1 MEVTAPS
8 HVELRCFP
16 SGDEQFVEHVYA
28 VASRMA
34 SGGVKL
40 TCTALEERVRTRYP
54 NASVHARAELATL
67 MPGEPAWY
75 VYRDG
80 GI

>member
-1 MEVTAPS
+1 VGVSVPD

-16 SGDEQFVEHVYA
+16 SHDEQFIEHVYV

-34 SGGVKL
+34 SSGVPL
-40 TCTALEERVRTRYP
+40 TCSALQERIRTRYP
-54 NASVHARAELATL
+54 HASVHARAELATL

>member
-1 MEVTAPS
+1 MDVSVPD

-16 SGDEQFVEHVYA
+16 SQDEHFIEYVYV

-34 SGGVKL
+34 SSGTPL
-40 TCTALEERVRTRYP
+40 TCYALQERIRSRYP
-54 NASVHARAELATL
+54 NASVHAREELATL

-80 GI
+80 AL